1 MNKLQLIGRDG
12 PSFLP
17 PTGGSG
23 APTWKCAQVLKLR
36 KGGMSLRIITEDM
49 NLGLQTVRTIIGR
62 KTRIDR
68 TSIKQ
73 LHKIDPDSRRPINRQ
88 AARRDR
94 ARTVYEE
101 DRRQST
107 LERGPKTG
115 QAFVIG
121 GVKQ

>member
-62 KTRIDR
+62 VSTGHPSSSCIKSIRTR
-68 TSIKQ
+68 Q
-73 LHKIDPDSRRPINRQ
+73 PP
-88 AARRDR
+88 AARSTDR
-94 ARTVYEE
+94 PREETV
-101 DRRQST
+101 R
-107 LERGPKTG
+107 ERFMKRIADNPRWNEAQRPGKPLRSV
-115 QAFVIG
+115 A
-121 GVKQ
+121 